1 MGYAGFS
8 LKEIS
13 RAFVAAEAGGTGV
26 LDVRKVGIVH
36 RASLARFLFFIN
48 QLSESFAEGADFRWD
63 CIVWLRREGWRRFC
77 RVLGWLSYL
86 GTAEGFEP
94 RPLDAHQRV
103 HKRRLRQVTAR
114 HRRNPFAKLKP
125 ENQNPLHS
133 AKLSDN
139 MLPII
144 RSQAKLAPCQILP
157 VRHAAT
163 GESRPPTALTPPKA
177 TSKYFSDFILVTH

>member
-63 CIVWLRREGWRRFC
+63 CIVWLRREGYRRFC
-77 RVLGWLSYL
+77 RVLGWRRIL

-94 RPLDAHQRV
+94 RPAKSRASARGPASSSSP
-103 HKRRLRQVTAR
+103 RR
-114 HRRNPFAKLKP
+114 
-125 ENQNPLHS
+125 
-133 AKLSDN
+133 
-139 MLPII
+139 
-144 RSQAKLAPCQILP
+144 
-157 VRHAAT
+157 
-163 GESRPPTALTPPKA
+163 
-177 TSKYFSDFILVTH
+177 